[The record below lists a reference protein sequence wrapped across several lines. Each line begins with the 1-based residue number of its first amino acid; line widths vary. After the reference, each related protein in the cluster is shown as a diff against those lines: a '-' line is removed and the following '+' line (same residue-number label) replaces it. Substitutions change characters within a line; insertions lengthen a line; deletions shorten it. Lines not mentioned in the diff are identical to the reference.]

1 MKTRKVQKWTFFS
14 YTVLGDVM
22 LKKKLIQVTL
32 VLLLVLFSFYY
43 TNKTVDI
50 IRQTDPLMKQ
60 IKQESKKYIKDAKNA
75 KIDKNKIIP
84 GQNGEEIDYE
94 KTYQKMK
101 QYGAYNESL
110 TVFKETKPAISIE
123 NTYDKFITSGN
134 SSKKEVALVFPVY
147 NTTNPKKI
155 IEILNQENTQATFFI
170 DGLWLESN
178 LALVKDMTKFELEIL
193 NYNNKYEEIYFS
205 SSLQYLKNITKKE
218 NNYCYADYDNKEVIE
233 LCSKLKLHT
242 ITPTIKIANA
252 PYQEIKEKLQNAAI
266 ISIPINQTTEIQ
278 LQTIITYIRSKGYDI
293 VELKSLLSESLEK

>member
-1 MKTRKVQKWTFFS
+1 
-14 YTVLGDVM
+14 M

>member
-1 MKTRKVQKWTFFS
+1 
-14 YTVLGDVM
+14 M

-242 ITPTIKIANA
+242 ITPTIKIVNA

>member
-1 MKTRKVQKWTFFS
+1 
-14 YTVLGDVM
+14 M

-147 NTTNPKKI
+147 NKTNPKKI
-155 IEILNQENTQATFFI
+155 VEILNQENTQATFFI

-293 VELKSLLSESLEK
+293 VELKSLLSESLEKQKEIH

>member
-1 MKTRKVQKWTFFS
+1 
-14 YTVLGDVM
+14 M

-134 SSKKEVALVFPVY
+134 SSKKEVALVFLVY

-278 LQTIITYIRSKGYDI
+278 LQTIITYIRSKGYEI

>member
-1 MKTRKVQKWTFFS
+1 
-14 YTVLGDVM
+14 M

-278 LQTIITYIRSKGYDI
+278 LQTIITYISSKGYDI